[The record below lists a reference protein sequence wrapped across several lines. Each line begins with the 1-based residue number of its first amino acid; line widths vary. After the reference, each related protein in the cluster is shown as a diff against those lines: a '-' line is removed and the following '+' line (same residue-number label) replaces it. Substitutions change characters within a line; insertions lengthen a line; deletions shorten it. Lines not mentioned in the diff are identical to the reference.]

1 LARRTRTGTRLTAGR
16 PQREGDGEDDEAHRA
31 ERRSRALEH
40 RGPVPEA
47 QLVRSEHALLARDAV
62 EDEDLAEAVG
72 DLCAVR
78 THVLDGGGAHGA
90 GYPGQR
96 LQAGQAALHGLGDEI
111 VPVLARLCRH
121 PHGAV
126 GIRVLPVDPA
136 GPDEADGAVEA
147 LVRDEQVGAA
157 RHEQDIRRGERR
169 RAFPAIGQRVGACE
183 VHELPAGA
191 GLVRVGDGAA
201 HPQGREVCEPHA
213 RRTFTWVRPRTE
225 SSPALT
231 ARSRRTTP
239 ASASIAPTV
248 AVSASWAVGAVGGPD
263 SASGTTTIDVKRVRA
278 SSTEPGSPVQ
288 SVTRATTEPSVS
300 MPCAMTL
307 GRPTS

>member
-1 LARRTRTGTRLTAGR
+1 A
-16 PQREGDGEDDEAHRA
+16 
-31 ERRSRALEH
+31 
-40 RGPVPEA
+40 
-47 QLVRSEHALLARDAV
+47 
-62 EDEDLAEAVG
+62 
-72 DLCAVR
+72 
-78 THVLDGGGAHGA
+78 HVLDGGGAHGA
-90 GYPGQR
+90 GDPGQR
-96 LQAGQAALHGLGDEI
+96 LEAGQAAVHGLRDEG
-111 VPVLARLCRH
+111 VPVLARLDGHAHDAGVVRL
-121 PHGAV
+121 
-126 GIRVLPVDPA
+126 LPVDAA
-136 GPDEADGAVEA
+136 GADEADGSVEA
-147 LVRDEQVGAA
+147 VVGHEQVGAA
-157 RHEQDIRRGERR
+157 GHEQDVRGLPRC
-169 RAFPAIGQRVGACE
+169 RAGGLLQRVGPDE

-307 GRPTS
+307 GRPTSLA